1 MQIIPLIKM
10 KNKKIFS
17 SDEFF
22 KSIDEEQILYIYDFD
37 GIEKDK
43 PNLSTFQKLSKKYE
57 LWLDFG
63 PRNLGDVVDSFMAG
77 ASSITIRKNLFPQ
90 IDLSKI
96 KEISENKIY
105 LDITLIDQKLD
116 NLFLKDVEGV
126 TNFKSKEEINQIFRY
141 QEMLRQY
148 ATKKTVY
155 TYESNKDNI
164 YFWNNNGIKN
174 FLVDIDK
181 YVEMKKAWSQMQKK

>member
-77 ASSITIRKNLFPQ
+77 ASSIKIRKNLFPQ